1 MIKTSNDWC
10 NSLREVAVYQGIG
23 LDECSE
29 TDNLVCTSTMATIS
43 KDSIAQFWLH
53 AFPNSSET
61 EKENYSFSDPKVVSN
76 LLRFTSENNKEKKV
90 FALIHADLEQTQVK
104 RIIKTTNKI
113 VTKRQLQCQINI
125 EVLQIADDEEEEEVE
140 VPKTI
145 NERTIENLSSLL
157 HESDS
162 TMISKQFQTFIYP
175 WLIDVSFHLSNEF
188 FTIIVDLMNK
198 YPEEF
203 FLHCFVPWLNET
215 SIDNLHLFCSNL
227 YSQLIKITDRCQ
239 LCTYLCENSTRPLNA
254 NQLSLISRW
263 FDSKEFYFSNDL
275 ASLLPAKIAISAQIF
290 SADLPFAK
298 VLHKI
303 LIKCT
308 ENPSMLSNDQRAIL
322 KQAITIN
329 TTILSDILMDLLD

>member
-1 MIKTSNDWC
+1 MQ
-10 NSLREVAVYQGIG
+10 EVAGHQGTG
-23 LDECSE
+23 LDEWSE
-29 TDNLVCTSTMATIS
+29 TDNLVSICTMATIS

-53 AFPNSSET
+53 AFPEI
-61 EKENYSFSDPKVVSN
+61 EKENFSFSDPKVVSN
-76 LLRFTSENNKEKKV
+76 LLQFTSETNETKKIL
-90 FALIHADLEQTQVK
+90 ALIHADLEQTTPVK
-104 RIIKTTNKI
+104 KLTTHKI
-113 VTKRQLQCQINI
+113 TPKRRLQCQINI
-125 EVLQIADDEEEEEVE
+125 EVLQISDEEEEAK
-140 VPKTI
+140 VPMTM
-145 NERTIENLSSLL
+145 TIENLSSLL
-157 HESDS
+157 HESHS
-162 TMISKQFQTFIYP
+162 KIISQQFQTVIYP

-188 FTIIVDLMNK
+188 FTLIVELMNK

-215 SIDNLHLFCSNL
+215 SIDHLFCSNL

-290 SADLPFAK
+290 SDDLPFAK

-308 ENPSMLSNDQRAIL
+308 ENPSMLSNDQRALL

-329 TTILSDILMDLLD
+329 TTILSDILLDLLD

>member
-1 MIKTSNDWC
+1 
-10 NSLREVAVYQGIG
+10 
-23 LDECSE
+23 
-29 TDNLVCTSTMATIS
+29 MATIS
-43 KDSIAQFWLH
+43 KESIAQFWLH
-53 AFPNSSET
+53 AFPNSIEA
-61 EKENYSFSDPKVVSN
+61 EKENFSFSDPKVVSN
-76 LLRFTSENNKEKKV
+76 LLQFTSETNEEKKI
-90 FALIHADLEQTQVK
+90 FALIHADLEKLQVK
-104 RIIKTTNKI
+104 RILKTTTNKI
-113 VTKRQLQCQINI
+113 SPKRRRPTRVQCQINI
-125 EVLQIADDEEEEEVE
+125 EVLQIADDDDEEVE
-140 VPKTI
+140 VSMAIKTSH
-145 NERTIENLSSLL
+145 ERTIENLSSLL
-157 HESDS
+157 RESDS
-162 TMISKQFQTFIYP
+162 IVISKQFQTFIYP

-188 FTIIVDLMNK
+188 FTILVELMNK

-227 YSQLIKITDRCQ
+227 YSQLIQITNRCQ
-239 LCTYLCENSTRPLNA
+239 LCTYLCENSTRPLNV

-275 ASLLPAKIAISAQIF
+275 ASLLPAKIAISGQIF
-290 SADLPFAK
+290 SDDLPFAK

-329 TTILSDILMDLLD
+329 TTVLSDILMDLLD